1 MELFFIVCLGKKEF
15 FKTPPIFKQKTKPLA
30 DSVIEFIACYHTK
43 VHGYFDSRG
52 VFVDVSISMPDRI
65 FSIFNTIICIFL
77 IRAIKDIK
85 LIIKFSFKSPVLLLP
100 RTERSGLL
108 KLFADLIRSQGTCL
122 GISSGFRCFRS
133 FRISFRLGSGS
144 FGGTGGFYSV
154 ICFVME
160 IRKELPL
167 LYFACTIAVL
177 NNDIVISFPV
187 FACIGLLNCGTQLA
201 VSNKAIQP
209 YRHEPYLRVSVMR
222 TIMMARVV

>member
-1 MELFFIVCLGKKEF
+1 MELFFIACPGKKEL

-30 DSVIEFIACYHTK
+30 DSFIVFIACCHTK
-43 VHGYFDSRG
+43 VRGYFDSRG
-52 VFVDVSISMPDRI
+52 VFVDVSISMPDSI
-65 FSIFNTIICIFL
+65 FSIFDTIICIFL

-85 LIIKFSFKSPVLLLP
+85 LIIKFSFKFPVLLLQ

-108 KLFADLIRSQGTCL
+108 KLFADLIRRQGTCL

-133 FRISFRLGSGS
+133 GFRCFRLGSGS
-144 FGGTGGFYSV
+144 FGGTGGFYSAN
-154 ICFVME
+154 CFVVE

-167 LYFACTIAVL
+167 FYFACTIAVL

-209 YRHEPYLRVSVMR
+209 YRHEPYL
-222 TIMMARVV
+222 

>member
-1 MELFFIVCLGKKEF
+1 MELFIIVCPGKKEF

-30 DSVIEFIACYHTK
+30 DSVIGFVTCCHTK
-43 VHGYFDSRG
+43 VRGYFDSRG
-52 VFVDVSISMPDRI
+52 VFVDVNISMPDRI
-65 FSIFNTIICIFL
+65 FSIFDTIICIFL

-85 LIIKFSFKSPVLLLP
+85 LVVKFSFKSMVLLLP

-122 GISSGFRCFRS
+122 GISSGFRCFS
-133 FRISFRLGSGS
+133 SVFRGFRLGSGS
-144 FGGTGGFYSV
+144 FGSFGGFYSV
-154 ICFVME
+154 SCFVVE

-167 LYFACTIAVL
+167 LYFTCTIAVL

-209 YRHEPYLRVSVMR
+209 CRHEPYL
-222 TIMMARVV
+222 

>member
-1 MELFFIVCLGKKEF
+1 MELFFIACPGKKEF
-15 FKTPPIFKQKTKPLA
+15 FKTPPIFKQKTKPLV
-30 DSVIEFIACYHTK
+30 DSFIVFVACCHTK
-43 VHGYFDSRG
+43 VRSYFDSRG
-52 VFVDVSISMPDRI
+52 VFVDVSISMPDSI
-65 FSIFNTIICIFL
+65 FSIFDIIICIFL

-85 LIIKFSFKSPVLLLP
+85 LVVKFSFKFPVFLLP
-100 RTERSGLL
+100 RTERNGLL
-108 KLFADLIRSQGTCL
+108 KLLADLIRSQSTCL

-133 FRISFRLGSGS
+133 GFRSFRLGSGS
-144 FGGTGGFYSV
+144 FGSFGGFYSAN
-154 ICFVME
+154 CFAVE

-209 YRHEPYLRVSVMR
+209 YCHEPYL
-222 TIMMARVV
+222 